1 MNNYEYYEDLKRLA
15 RKVRADYG
23 LTTPRV
29 TTSDMKRIYFHNDIE
44 LDFWPYR
51 LRNLRGA
58 LICDELGTSVMIAKD
73 LPQDPMVF
81 TMAHELKHF
90 YKDRNLGVSYCDQSN
105 MRKTL
110 EVGAEIFAAELIF
123 PDSDFLAQLTRM
135 GVKRN
140 KCEPVHLVRLKQA
153 TRTTL
158 SYAGLSIK
166 AERLRFAPTNTL
178 TKVRTWRKLERDLGY
193 RV

>member
-15 RKVRADYG
+15 RKVRAAYG

-44 LDFWPYR
+44 VDFWPYR

-58 LICDELGTSVMIAKD
+58 LISDELGTSVMIAKN

-90 YKDRNLGVSYCDQSN
+90 YKDRNLGISYCDQSN
-105 MRKTL
+105 MSKAL
-110 EVGAEIFAAELIF
+110 EIGAEIFAAELIF
-123 PDSDFLAQLTRM
+123 PDPDFIAHLNRM
-135 GVKRN
+135 GIARN
-140 KCEPVHLVRLKQA
+140 KCEPAHLVKLKHA

-158 SYAGLSIK
+158 SYAGLAIK
-166 AERLRFAPTNTL
+166 AERLRFAPSQSL
-178 TKVRTWRKLERDLGY
+178 TKVKTWRQFERDMGY
-193 RV
+193 RT

>member
-15 RKVRADYG
+15 RKVRATYG
-23 LTTPRV
+23 LTSPRV

-58 LICDELGTSVMIAKD
+58 LFSDDIGTSVMIAKN

-90 YKDRNLGVSYCDQSN
+90 YKDRNLGISYCDQSN
-105 MRKTL
+105 TTQTL
-110 EVGAEIFAAELIF
+110 EIGAEIFAAELIF
-123 PDSDFLAQLTRM
+123 PDADFATHLSRM
-135 GVKRN
+135 GVRHN
-140 KCEPVHLVRLKQA
+140 TCTPGQLVKLKNS

-158 SYAGLSIK
+158 SYAGLAKK
-166 AERLRFAPTNTL
+166 AERLRFAPANSV
-178 TKVRTWRKLERDLGY
+178 TKVKTWRKLERELGY
-193 RV
+193 RT